1 MHSHN
6 NPRTSRYVE
15 YRKGGFNGDLVQR
28 SCPAR
33 GNNSTENGNPISFFS
48 PDGGKSREIP
58 RRHGHGPRERDGG
71 RRRHSARRE
80 GDSGA
85 VRSREELLGTQFPR
99 RLYRTEV
106 KRRVS
111 SLLSLF
117 RAVSVSVRK
126 ETKRAQGSTSRYK
139 ITILQNAFDAVML
152 KDKTRLR

>member
-1 MHSHN
+1 MVEMNAFLKESL
-6 NPRTSRYVE
+6 YKE
-15 YRKGGFNGDLVQR
+15 YRKGGFTSDLVQR
-28 SCPAR
+28 SCPARR
-33 GNNSTENGNPISFFS
+33 GNNSTENGNPISSFS

-80 GDSGA
+80 RDSGA
-85 VRSREELLGTQFPR
+85 VRSGEELLGTQFPR

-117 RAVSVSVRK
+117 APSPFRCGRRPKERAL
-126 ETKRAQGSTSRYK
+126 GSTRDK
-139 ITILQNAFDAVML
+139 ITIL
-152 KDKTRLR
+152 